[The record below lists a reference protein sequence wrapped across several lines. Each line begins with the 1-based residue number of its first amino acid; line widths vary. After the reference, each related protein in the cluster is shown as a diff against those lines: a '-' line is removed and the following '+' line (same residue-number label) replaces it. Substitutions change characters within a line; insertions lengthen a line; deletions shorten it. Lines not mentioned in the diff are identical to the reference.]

1 MSPAKKC
8 RSSIIFIIYIQLVN
22 MYII

>member
-8 RSSIIFIIYIQLVN
+8 RSSIIFIIYIQLV
-22 MYII
+22 ICT